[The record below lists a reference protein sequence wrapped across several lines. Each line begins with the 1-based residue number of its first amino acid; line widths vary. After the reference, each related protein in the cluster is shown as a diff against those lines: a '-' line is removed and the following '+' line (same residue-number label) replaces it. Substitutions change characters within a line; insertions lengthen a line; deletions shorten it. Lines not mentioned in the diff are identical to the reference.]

1 VIHIIMAL
9 LSSLV
14 VKSSSRFPNTA
25 SILGKRAS
33 RSFFSSS
40 TSTEKARVAV
50 IGSGRMGAIR
60 GSILQANPKFD
71 FAGVIDVNLEG
82 ATALANKYGV
92 RVFVFLCI

>member
-1 VIHIIMAL
+1 MTL

-14 VKSSSRFPNTA
+14 VKSSSSFPNSA
-25 SILGKRAS
+25 SILGKRVA

-40 TSTEKARVAV
+40 STATEKTRVAV

-92 RVFVFLCI
+92 RLHSCL